1 MFLSYDK
8 WANWNFFDKDN
19 YWFKILIKSKTNLKM
34 TYKDVDQFDDLLKK
48 KGIVDELC
56 NN

>member
-1 MFLSYDK
+1 
-8 WANWNFFDKDN
+8 
-19 YWFKILIKSKTNLKM
+19 M